1 MARANCRQPTF
12 ARPRRG
18 ITLLEVLIATFVL
31 AVGLLSVA
39 ALIPAGKQQMIEAS
53 KFDRSTVLARAAL
66 HELKVRK
73 FLDWRSWRNYQGLTQ
88 LDNVYAWF
96 DVDEAGPP
104 LTPTQPMPLVSYS
117 GAPPNVPGL
126 VAGPPTQLNQ
136 PQITPL
142 GPLGRGN
149 SVCIDPLMI
158 GNYPGN
164 ADVGVFP
171 YPLKSDPWQDG
182 SGSSTLIPDIWPNP
196 PRMSRITLSRD
207 GTGVSGVMWLPAAKR
222 IFTWQDEVVFDSPS
236 DSSKRPRWA
245 TVVDKGG
252 SATSQTALARVTA
265 DDYSWFATVVPAD
278 DQSSTS
284 EQTDVIASVAVV
296 YKRDL
301 DFIRRGDVPSA
312 AFTADI
318 RTPAPGQRP
327 APQERV
333 VFVDVLG
340 SGLGGGE
347 MRLRIAADTSA
358 GSQNNNPAQP
368 DKSDFPVVKIGQWIM
383 LCAWTRTDLT
393 IPAVNYTMPAYPP
406 TRTAV
411 FRWYRVA
418 SAGQLQYDA
427 NLFGVGSPQWFQNV
441 TLSGPDWNPDQFLD
455 FDAIDSRN
463 SHSNPTDLGDPAKM
477 NGRTATAI
485 IVQGVVAVYEQS
497 IRLE

>member
-1 MARANCRQPTF
+1 MARTTTHEQTF

-53 KFDRSTVLARAAL
+53 KFDRSTVVARAAL
-66 HELKVRK
+66 HELKVRR
-73 FLDWRSWRNYQGLTQ
+73 FLDWRTWRNYQGFTQ
-88 LDNVYAWF
+88 TDDVYAWF
-96 DVDEAGPP
+96 DVDEPGVA
-104 LTPTQPMPLVSYS
+104 PTQPLPLVAY
-117 GAPPNVPGL
+117 GGGPPPSVPGL

-182 SGSSTLIPDIWPNP
+182 AGSATLIPDIWPNP

-207 GTGVSGVMWLPAAKR
+207 GTGVPGVMTLPFAKR
-222 IFTWQDEVVFDSPS
+222 IFTWQDELVFSAPS
-236 DSSKRPRWA
+236 DNSRRPRWA

-252 SATSQTALARVTA
+252 SATSQTALARATA

-278 DQSSTS
+278 NQSSTAQ
-284 EQTDVIASVAVV
+284 QTDVIASVAVV

-301 DFIRRGDVPSA
+301 EFIRRGDVPSA
-312 AFTADI
+312 AFTGSLYN
-318 RTPAPGQRP
+318 PPPGQRP
-327 APQERV
+327 APQERI

-368 DKSDFPVVKIGQWIM
+368 DKSDFPAVRIGQWIM
-383 LCAWTRTDLT
+383 LCAWTRLDLT
-393 IPAVNYTMPAYPP
+393 IPAADYTTAAIPP

-411 FRWYRVA
+411 FRWYRVT